1 MDKAKK
7 KQVKKY
13 IAWGCIAALVLGLA
27 VMPLAANPQEKA
39 DGPQASV
46 LSGTVQTGSVT
57 TTLHGGGNL
66 EDGDAMDVT
75 IPSGVK
81 ITEFLV
87 KNEDI
92 VTEGMPLAA
101 IDKVSLMSAITQVQD
116 TLEYLREEMED
127 VKDAEVSSYIK
138 ATAGGRVKEVFAE
151 EGDSVQDIMLE
162 HGALAVLSLD
172 GLMAVKIQRNMDI
185 TTGDSV
191 CVTFSDDTEVTGR
204 VETNLNGQIVITV
217 EDEVFAIGEKVTVT
231 TDDGDRVGSGELYVH
246 NAWKATAFTGT
257 IKSVS
262 ATEEKTVSSGAT
274 LFTLTDTEFTA
285 ELESLANRHREYE
298 ELMLEMFKMYQNEA
312 ILAPCD
318 GMVSGIDEDSIH
330 LLSGS
335 GEWKL
340 TLLSNAPGGESEA
353 GYTNYVGQI
362 TGQLGSD
369 WLVRLNSTEQSVT
382 DYTDLSGV
390 DAGTENM
397 TYSGTQTPVTVY
409 TYVDGQWQI
418 TTANVGDILLFAI
431 GDGGCVWAIYAGHA
445 DVGTEEPPV
454 TEPEQPEETEPTVPS
469 GTVTPEDPSEPSG
482 DATDPIAPG
491 DGEMPSGGMGGM
503 GDMSAMA
510 GMSGLTGGGSA
521 AAVQEPEYELYD
533 LEGSTLMTVTAQETM
548 GLTITID
555 EQDISKIYVG
565 QMAEV
570 KVEALRG
577 ETFEA
582 EVTSV
587 AVSGT
592 NNGGSSKFMVELEMD
607 KGEDMLSGMSAT
619 ASIPLYTKMDVLTI
633 PVAALNEDGAETVV
647 YTALD
652 EETGEPASPVTVT
665 TGVSDGETAEIL
677 TGLSSGDTFYYS
689 YYDTLELSTKVE
701 SGGFSFGR

>member
-1 MDKAKK
+1 
-7 KQVKKY
+7 
-13 IAWGCIAALVLGLA
+13 
-27 VMPLAANPQEKA
+27 
-39 DGPQASV
+39 
-46 LSGTVQTGSVT
+46 
-57 TTLHGGGNL
+57 
-66 EDGDAMDVT
+66 
-75 IPSGVK
+75 
-81 ITEFLV
+81 
-87 KNEDI
+87 
-92 VTEGMPLAA
+92 
-101 IDKVSLMSAITQVQD
+101 
-116 TLEYLREEMED
+116 
-127 VKDAEVSSYIK
+127 
-138 ATAGGRVKEVFAE
+138 
-151 EGDSVQDIMLE
+151 
-162 HGALAVLSLD
+162 
-172 GLMAVKIQRNMDI
+172 
-185 TTGDSV
+185 
-191 CVTFSDDTEVTGR
+191 
-204 VETNLNGQIVITV
+204 
-217 EDEVFAIGEKVTVT
+217 
-231 TDDGDRVGSGELYVH
+231 
-246 NAWKATAFTGT
+246 
-257 IKSVS
+257 
-262 ATEEKTVSSGAT
+262 
-274 LFTLTDTEFTA
+274 
-285 ELESLANRHREYE
+285 
-298 ELMLEMFKMYQNEA
+298 
-312 ILAPCD
+312 
-318 GMVSGIDEDSIH
+318 
-330 LLSGS
+330 
-335 GEWKL
+335 
-340 TLLSNAPGGESEA
+340 
-353 GYTNYVGQI
+353 
-362 TGQLGSD
+362 
-369 WLVRLNSTEQSVT
+369 
-382 DYTDLSGV
+382 
-390 DAGTENM
+390 M

-469 GTVTPEDPSEPSG
+469 GTVTPENPENPGNPEDPSEPSG